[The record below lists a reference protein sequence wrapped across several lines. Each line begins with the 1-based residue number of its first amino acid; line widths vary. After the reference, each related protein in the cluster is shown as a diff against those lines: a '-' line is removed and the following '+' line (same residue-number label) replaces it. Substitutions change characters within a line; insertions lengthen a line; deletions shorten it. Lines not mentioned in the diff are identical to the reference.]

1 MAQANQLMP
10 GEWEIQD
17 LGSFGN
23 QYKQDKENIYLKEAI
38 AMGNMDPRAAE
49 GYYKGKLD
57 RAITNGITS
66 LFGGQAADPEL
77 RKANDLDA
85 IFKSL
90 SEEDIKDPAA
100 ALNKVADELAAKG
113 HTRESI
119 NYRMKAQAVAQDT
132 INRNTKARSDTLTQN
147 IQAAKYIGSQ
157 ANGTLEAF
165 KTVSKDRPELR
176 KQFWDNYVSKYE
188 QVMGKE
194 EADKLRKLP
203 DTAWEAQLNSDIN
216 GAESAATTSME
227 QRQLKTIEASKDTAL
242 VKAAAMVETTSMRV
256 KAQLAKT
263 DRDLEFKYSN
273 LKLRREVAARKDI
286 EARVKAGDDQVKQ
299 LGNDI
304 EQVDRALDNFRSKIN
319 FAGEDKETIQANINI
334 LEAKKATII
343 ANKAEI
349 ENQNS
354 IFRQKFSDVI
364 TTNAQANNPQAT
376 LGAVPSLDPAKRSVA
391 HAEYVAKW
399 NAAKGNP
406 AEQARL
412 TALARKLGVAK

>member
-10 GEWEIQD
+10 GEWDIQD
-17 LGSFGN
+17 LGSYGT

-38 AMGNMDPRAAE
+38 AMGNIDPRAAE

-90 SEEDIKDPAA
+90 SEDDIKDPAG

-113 HTRESI
+113 YTRESI

-132 INRNTKARSDTLTQN
+132 VNRNTKARSDTLTQN

-203 DTAWEAQLNSDIN
+203 DTAWEGQLNSDIN

-227 QRQLKTIEASKDTAL
+227 QRQLKSIESSKDNAII
-242 VKAAAMVETTSMRV
+242 KAAAVVEGASKRAIATMS
-256 KAQLAKT
+256 KLDKELA
-263 DRDLEFKYSN
+263 FKYSN
-273 LKLRREVAARKDI
+273 LNLRKQVAARKDI

-299 LGNDI
+299 LSDDI
-304 EQVDRALDNFRSKIN
+304 EQIDKSLDNFRSKIN
-319 FAGEDKETIQANINI
+319 FAGEDKEAVQNNINI
-334 LEAKKATII
+334 LEAKKAII
-343 ANKAEI
+343 MSNKTQAET
-349 ENQNS
+349 QNS
-354 IFRQKFSDVI
+354 TFRQQFNDVI
-364 TTNAQANNPQAT
+364 ATNYQ
-376 LGAVPSLDPAKRSVA
+376 GASPTSTPSLDPAKKSLA
-391 HAEYVAKW
+391 YSEYVSKW
-399 NAAKGNP
+399 NAAKGN
-406 AEQARL
+406 ATEQARL
-412 TALARKLGVAK
+412 TSIAKRLGVVK